1 MSFMNMQ
8 FDLPWQIETFHSC
21 PQLGPWFLSP
31 GDRRFT
37 RKIYIRKLSL
47 KSPNCST
54 TCIGM
59 EASWSFLNQ
68 YFSCLRVFFLCGA
81 LMKSF
86 CVILSSRGVF
96 EFLCDSKVQEGFPQD
111 LLPQSQGL
119 DSLLNWW
126 NANASGKW
134 TWHSRL
140 ITVNLERITES
151 KCKWYQIYRIMSNV
165 NSKFIQCI

>member
-59 EASWSFLNQ
+59 EPLWSFLNHFFFFCACSFFVERWWRVMCDSLVKRCLWAFCVTLRCKKAFHKTCFRRARGLILFGTGDMRLANGHDIPDSSQ
-68 YFSCLRVFFLCGA
+68 SILRV
-81 LMKSF
+81 
-86 CVILSSRGVF
+86 
-96 EFLCDSKVQEGFPQD
+96 
-111 LLPQSQGL
+111 
-119 DSLLNWW
+119 
-126 NANASGKW
+126 
-134 TWHSRL
+134 
-140 ITVNLERITES
+140 
-151 KCKWYQIYRIMSNV
+151 
-165 NSKFIQCI
+165 